1 MPADDLEVSAP
12 KSSGAPLVPLSPT
25 EERFVLLAST
35 RRVAWVAVAVAVVLL
50 VSSPL
55 SWVRWSSVAVLALLL
70 GAELWLRGGRPVLVV
85 SAAGYRVEARGV
97 VRFAVPFSQVKKALH
112 DESEQALYLDCGERK
127 HNLLLPPRAGF
138 SFTFSDRDRLY
149 ERLLSALR
157 TYSVPIEVVARLE
170 LPRPDQSPLAQAE
183 LRAPASSLP
192 AQISMPPAANASPRQ
207 ASEPDAGP
215 KDAGLDEKSP
225 DQSRK
230 AAQP

>member
-1 MPADDLEVSAP
+1 MAADREPTPASLIP
-12 KSSGAPLVPLSPT
+12 PSST
-25 EERFVLLAST
+25 EERFLLLAST
-35 RRVAWVAVAVAVVLL
+35 RRVAWVAVAVAAVLL

-85 SAAGYRVEARGV
+85 SDTAYRVEARGV
-97 VRFAVPFSQVKKALH
+97 VRFDVPFSQVKKALH
-112 DESEQALYLDCGERK
+112 DASEQALYLDCGERK

-149 ERLLSALR
+149 QRLLSALR
-157 TYSVPIEVVARLE
+157 TYSVPIEAVARLE
-170 LPRPDQSPLAQAE
+170 LPRPDQLPLAEAE
-183 LRAPASSLP
+183 LPTPASSLP
-192 AQISMPPAANASPRQ
+192 TQTGMPPAANAGPRQ
-207 ASEPDAGP
+207 GSEPDAGP
-215 KDAGLDEKSP
+215 EDAGPDEKSP